1 MTENDD
7 EYDDLSD
14 VGSMRW
20 VAGSGGDDGRGDG
33 AADQPHADEVQR
45 EIHEHCWGVIGHS
58 AGTRPALF
66 LECYM
71 CHMESKIFPTAAEW
85 NDYLQELSEAG
96 VRWVARYLGQPDP
109 YVGQPPSVAPA
120 AEYRAVDEVGWPVRT
135 EADIADEF
143 KFLFG
148 DDAPTDCAHD
158 WAVEGTISN
167 GDMEDEVMIVLRCDH
182 CHNTGYVLNPTSDDL
197 GRIEHILDKGG
208 TVGWLNNDRV
218 TMAGDYYASVQAMAQ
233 LPVAF
238 LVNALD
244 LFEAD
249 DDIPF

>member
-1 MTENDD
+1 MMTENDD

-33 AADQPHADEVQR
+33 SADEVQR
-45 EIHEHCWGVIGHS
+45 EIHEHSWGVCGHS
-58 AGTRPALF
+58 AGPRPILY
-66 LECYM
+66 LECYE
-71 CHMESKIFPTAAEW
+71 CHMESKIFPTADEW

-96 VRWVARYLGQPDP
+96 VRWLARHFGQPDP
-109 YVGQPPSVAPA
+109 FAPPQVQLTL
-120 AEYRAVDEVGWPVRT
+120 RRGNR
-135 EADIADEF
+135 DEF
-143 KFLFG
+143 PFD

-182 CHNTGYVLNPTSDDL
+182 CHNTGYVLNPTSDEL
-197 GRIEHILDKGG
+197 GRVEHILDKGS
-208 TVGWLNNDRV
+208 TVGWLNDDRV
-218 TMAGDYYASVQAMAQ
+218 TTAADYYASVQAMAQ

>member
-1 MTENDD
+1 MMTDTDD
-7 EYDDLSD
+7 ENDDLSD

-20 VAGSGGDDGRGDG
+20 VAGSGAADDDG

-148 DDAPTDCAHD
+148 DEAPTDCTHEFT
-158 WAVEGTISN
+158 VEGTIHRV
-167 GDMEDEVMIVLRCDH
+167 DMEGEVLIAVRCDH
-182 CHNTGYVLNPTSDDL
+182 CHNAGYVLDPTSDEL
-197 GRIEHILDKGG
+197 GQIEYIEDKGG
-208 TVGWLNNDRV
+208 EAIWHAPHRV
-218 TMAGDYYASVQAMAQ
+218 VMVSDYNARLEAMAQ

>member
-14 VGSMRW
+14 IGSMRW
-20 VAGSGGDDGRGDG
+20 VAGSGAADDDG

-148 DDAPTDCAHD
+148 DDAPTDCAHE
-158 WAVEGTISN
+158 WIMGGTIHRV
-167 GDMEDEVMIVLRCDH
+167 DMEGEALIAVHCDH
-182 CHNTGYVLNPTSDDL
+182 CHNTGYVLDPTSDEI
-197 GRIEHILDKGG
+197 GQAEYIEDKGG
-208 TVGWLNNDRV
+208 KAIWHDAHRV
-218 TMAGDYYASVQAMAQ
+218 VMAADYRARLEAMAQ

-244 LFEAD
+244 LFEDD